1 MRTETGKHQDYVQG
15 LLKRLAWQYLEGT
28 PLPNREDDRGAEKT
42 LSLDQLW
49 RLWQHVR
56 SEGYGE

>member
-1 MRTETGKHQDYVQG
+1 MRTETGKQQDYVQG

-28 PLPNREDDRGAEKT
+28 PLPSREGDMGAKKT

-49 RLWQHVR
+49 RLWRHVR